1 MSDGSDYE
9 EEPAPE
15 GEGAEGEE
23 GGGEK
28 LPDNPLVQ
36 EMIPEYLSLLSKIGT
51 GLAHAYVR
59 FDAHERDLTDIEYL
73 KKFIH
78 VRYLDLS
85 GNFLSDISSI
95 NNLTHL
101 LTLKMDRNN
110 LTSAALDPLP
120 YLQTA
125 NFATNKIVDT
135 EGIEHPL
142 LENLNLNSNQI
153 TQISNFSGKTLCN
166 LTTLELRG
174 NKLTTTAGI
183 NIPTLKNL
191 YLAANQITTIEGL
204 DGLEKLQKLHIRDNQ
219 ISNLDGFSENLKSL
233 QYINMRGNSITDLKE
248 LKKLTTLPMLRAIVM
263 TDNPCMEEEGYR
275 IEVLIILRK
284 LERLDKEEY
293 QTEERE
299 EAEEISEQRKQEE
312 MLKEGEVD
320 EEPDQEQ
327 TED

>member
-9 EEPAPE
+9 EEPIQ
-15 GEGAEGEE
+15 GEGEGEE

-28 LPDNPLVQ
+28 LPDNPLIQ

-85 GNFLSDISSI
+85 GNFISDISSV

-101 LTLKMDRNN
+101 LTLKLDRNN
-110 LTSAALDPLP
+110 LASAALDPLP
-120 YLQTA
+120 YLQSA
-125 NFATNKIVDT
+125 NFATNKLVDT

-142 LENLNLNSNQI
+142 LETLNLNSNQI
-153 TQISNFSGKTLCN
+153 TQITNFSPKTLSN
-166 LTTLELRG
+166 ITTLELRG

-183 NIPTLKNL
+183 NLPTLKNL

-219 ISNLDGFSENLKSL
+219 IANLDGFTEGLKSL
-233 QYINMRGNSITDLKE
+233 QYINIRGNSISDLKE
-248 LKKLTTLPMLRAIVM
+248 LKKLTCLPMLRAVVL

-275 IEVLIILRK
+275 IEVLMILRK

-293 QTEERE
+293 QAEERD
-299 EAEEISEQRKQEE
+299 EAEEMYEQRRQEE

-320 EEPDQEQ
+320 DIEQEVEQ
-327 TED
+327 TEA